1 MTQQRLLSLDILRG
15 LTIFLMI
22 IVNTPGSWSHV
33 YAPLLHAEWDGLTP
47 TDFVFPS
54 FLFIVGAS
62 IVFALGKKVNQKG
75 VVTKIL
81 WRALKIYLV
90 GLFLWLWPEFDFSNI
105 RYVGVLPRI
114 AIVYLICALI
124 FVFTK
129 RSNQWRLALWILG
142 IYTLVMVFLP
152 VPGVGIP
159 DLSVP
164 MKNWAHYLD
173 GKILPGYLWQKT
185 WDPEGLLSTAGAVG
199 STLLG
204 MTAASIY
211 QSYEEVSEKL
221 FAMMR
226 RGFVL
231 LAIGYLLSY
240 LFPINKALWSS
251 SFTMVTAGACMQ
263 AWAICIYFFDVKKTG
278 FPTRLMESFG
288 KNPIVA
294 YALSSILVSV
304 FYSDRFIPIALN
316 DETVNFLIGI
326 GLAPKLSSLIYALI
340 YVGIISIPTLI
351 LFKRKIFIRL

>member
-1 MTQQRLLSLDILRG
+1 MAQQRLLSLDILRG

-62 IVFALGKKVNQKG
+62 IVFALGKKVDQNG
-75 VVTKIL
+75 IVTKIL

-90 GLFLWLWPEFDFSNI
+90 GLFLWLWPNFDFSNI
-105 RYVGVLPRI
+105 RFVGVLPRI

-124 FVFTK
+124 LVFTK

-142 IYTLVMVFLP
+142 IYTVVMVFLP

-185 WDPEGLLSTAGAVG
+185 WDPEGLLSTTGAVG
-199 STLLG
+199 TTLLG

-211 QSYEEVSEKL
+211 QSYEEVSDQL

-231 LAIGYLLSY
+231 LAIGYMLSY

-251 SFTMVTAGACMQ
+251 SYTLITAGACMQ
-263 AWAICIYFFDVKKTG
+263 AWAFCIYFFDVKKSDY
-278 FPTRLMESFG
+278 PTRLLESFG

-294 YALSSILVSV
+294 YALSSLLVTV
-304 FYSDRFIPIALN
+304 FYSDRFISISLN
-316 DETVNFLIGI
+316 EVVVNFLIDMGI
-326 GLAPKLSSLIYALI
+326 HPKLASLSYALF
-340 YVGIISIPTLI
+340 YVGVIAAPIMQ
-351 LFKRKIFIRL
+351 LFKKQIYIKL

>member
-1 MTQQRLLSLDILRG
+1 MAKQRLLSLDILRG

-22 IVNTPGSWSHV
+22 IVNTPGSWSYV

-62 IVFALGKKVNQKG
+62 IVFALGNKVDQSG
-75 VVTKIL
+75 VVTRIL
-81 WRALKIYLV
+81 WRSLKIYLV
-90 GLFLWLWPEFDFSNI
+90 GLGLWLWPEFDFSNI

-124 FVFTK
+124 FVYTK
-129 RSNQWRLALWILG
+129 RASQWRLALWILT
-142 IYTLVMVFLP
+142 IYTIVMVFIP
-152 VPGVGIP
+152 VPGLDAI

-164 MKNWAHYLD
+164 MKNWAHYIDSKL
-173 GKILPGYLWQKT
+173 LPGYLWQET

-199 STLLG
+199 TTLLG

-211 QSYEEVSEKL
+211 QSYDETADKL

-226 RGFVL
+226 KGFVL

-251 SFTMVTAGACMQ
+251 SFTLVTAGACMQ
-263 AWAICIYFFDVKKTG
+263 AWAVCIYLFDVNKST
-278 FPTRLMESFG
+278 FPTLLMESFG
-288 KNPIVA
+288 KNPIIA
-294 YALSSILVSV
+294 YVLSGILTSI
-304 FYSDRFIPIALN
+304 FYSDFILPIELN
-316 DETVNFLIGI
+316 TETVKFLIDL

-340 YVGIISIPTLI
+340 YVGVISIPI
-351 LFKRKIFIRL
+351 IMLFKRKIFIRL

>member
-1 MTQQRLLSLDILRG
+1 MAQQRLLSLDILRG
-15 LTIFLMI
+15 LTIILMI

-47 TDFVFPS
+47 TDFVFPC

-62 IVFALGKKVNQKG
+62 IVFALGKKTDQRG

-90 GLFLWLWPEFDFSNI
+90 GIFLWLWPNFDFSNI
-105 RYVGVLPRI
+105 RFVGVLPRI
-114 AIVYLICALI
+114 ALVYLICALI

-129 RSNQWRLALWILG
+129 RANQWRLALCLLG
-142 IYTLVMVFLP
+142 IYTVVMVFVP
-152 VPGVGIP
+152 VPGVGVP

-173 GKILPGYLWQKT
+173 SKLLPGYLWQKT

-204 MTAASIY
+204 MTAAAIY
-211 QSYEEVSEKL
+211 QSYEETSDKL

-226 RGFVL
+226 RGFIL
-231 LAIGYLLSY
+231 LALGYLLSY
-240 LFPINKALWSS
+240 VFPINKALWSS
-251 SFTMVTAGACMQ
+251 SFTLVTAGACMQ
-263 AWAICIYFFDVKKTG
+263 AWALCIYVFDVKKSAL
-278 FPTRLMESFG
+278 PTLLMESFG
-288 KNPIVA
+288 KNPIIA

-304 FYSDRFIPIALN
+304 FYSDQFIPVALN
-316 DETVNFLIGI
+316 TETVDFLIGI

>member
-33 YAPLLHAEWDGLTP
+33 YTPLLHAEWDGLTP

-62 IVFALGKKVNQKG
+62 IVFALGKKVDQKG

-90 GLFLWLWPEFDFSNI
+90 GLFLWLWPKFDFSSI

-173 GKILPGYLWQKT
+173 GKLLPGYLWQKT
-185 WDPEGLLSTAGAVG
+185 
-199 STLLG
+199 
-204 MTAASIY
+204 
-211 QSYEEVSEKL
+211 
-221 FAMMR
+221 
-226 RGFVL
+226 
-231 LAIGYLLSY
+231 
-240 LFPINKALWSS
+240 
-251 SFTMVTAGACMQ
+251 
-263 AWAICIYFFDVKKTG
+263 
-278 FPTRLMESFG
+278 
-288 KNPIVA
+288 
-294 YALSSILVSV
+294 
-304 FYSDRFIPIALN
+304 
-316 DETVNFLIGI
+316 
-326 GLAPKLSSLIYALI
+326 
-340 YVGIISIPTLI
+340 
-351 LFKRKIFIRL
+351 